1 AFGCALVG
9 PSLQQLDLRVAQRL
23 LADERTVGRIRL
35 PRWHETLLRH
45 RYDLRGAALRV
56 VIGEQAERRR
66 AAGVMTHAAALD
78 EQRRDVLRECYLER
92 ERASRSGRTKQNR
105 GERGDRGEKQ

>member
-35 PRWHETLLRH
+35 PRRHETLFRH
-45 RYDLRGAALRV
+45 RRDLRGAALRV
-56 VIGEQAERRR
+56 IVGEQAERGRT
-66 AAGVMTHAAALD
+66 AGVMTHSAALD
-78 EQRRDVLRECYLER
+78 EQRRDVLRICDWQREAFGGKER
-92 ERASRSGRTKQNR
+92 KTREARKGRTEQF
-105 GERGDRGEKQ
+105 GL